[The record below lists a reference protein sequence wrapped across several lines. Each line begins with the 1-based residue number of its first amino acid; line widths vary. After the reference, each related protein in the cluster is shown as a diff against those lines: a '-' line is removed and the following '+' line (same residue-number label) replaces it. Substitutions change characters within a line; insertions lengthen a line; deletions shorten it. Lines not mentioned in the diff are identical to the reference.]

1 MAARQAPPFLNRS
14 LSRASPPPQGWRI
27 GVSSPKRNPR
37 LIKVRHHVFMIKPV
51 SLPESSHATG
61 SRRIHQITLDEGRT
75 VEQKK
80 RFYKT
85 IAERREDAFI
95 NLA

>member
-1 MAARQAPPFLNRS
+1 
-14 LSRASPPPQGWRI
+14 
-27 GVSSPKRNPR
+27 
-37 LIKVRHHVFMIKPV
+37 MIKPV

-95 NLA
+95 NLAEVKQENGSCGNGIAKYAIRCPI